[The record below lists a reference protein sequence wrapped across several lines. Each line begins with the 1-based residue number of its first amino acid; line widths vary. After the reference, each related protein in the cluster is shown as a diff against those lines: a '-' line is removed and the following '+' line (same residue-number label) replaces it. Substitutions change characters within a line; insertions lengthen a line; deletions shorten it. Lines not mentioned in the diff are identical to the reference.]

1 MLDETLEDAQHRMSS
16 SVSVFAE
23 DLEGFRTNQAST
35 ALVDRL
41 PAEID
46 MGGTTETL
54 PVNNVALVSVDGAR
68 SIKIDPFFPEASK
81 AVLKAIQQSDLGINP
96 QVNGNTIRLTLPE
109 LNQERRQQL
118 MRMVNK
124 RAEDARIAI
133 RNVRRDAQSM
143 IRDLQREG
151 EESEDDCKRA
161 SKSLQELT
169 DNAIERVATLTGEKE
184 TQIMQR

>member
-1 MLDETLEDAQHRMSS
+1 MLDETLEDAKQRMSS

-23 DLEGFRTNQAST
+23 DLEGYRTSQAST

-41 PAEID
+41 PAEVD
-46 MGGTTETL
+46 MGGSTETL
-54 PVNNVALVSVDGAR
+54 PINNIALVSVEDTR

-81 AVLKAIQQSDLGINP
+81 AVIRAIQQSDLGINP
-96 QVNGNTIRLTLPE
+96 QINGSTIRLTLPD
-109 LNQERRQQL
+109 LNQERRREL
-118 MRMVNK
+118 IRMVNR
-124 RAEDARIAI
+124 RAEDARVAI

-161 SKSLQELT
+161 SKSLQEMT
-169 DNAIERVATLTGEKE
+169 DDAVERVATLTGEKE
-184 TQIMQR
+184 AQIMQ

>member
-1 MLDETLEDAQHRMSS
+1 MLDEILDDAKQRMAS

-23 DLEGFRTNQAST
+23 DLDGYRTNQAST

-46 MGGTTETL
+46 MGGSVDTL
-54 PVNNVALVSVDGAR
+54 PVNNVALVTVEDTR

-81 AVLKAIQQSDLGINP
+81 AVIKAIQQSDLGINP
-96 QVNGNTIRLTLPE
+96 QIHGNTIRVILPE
-109 LNQERRQQL
+109 LNQERRKEL
-118 MRMVNK
+118 IRLINK
-124 RAEDARIAI
+124 RAEDARVAI

-143 IRDLQREG
+143 IRDLQKEG

-161 SKSLQELT
+161 LKSLQETT
-169 DNAIERVATLTGEKE
+169 DNATEQVATLTGEKE
-184 TQIMQR
+184 TQIMQ

>member
-1 MLDETLEDAQHRMSS
+1 MLDETLEDAKQRMAS

-23 DLEGFRTNQAST
+23 DLDGFRTNQAST

-46 MGGTTETL
+46 MGGSVETL
-54 PVNNVALVSVDGAR
+54 PINQLALVTVDDVR

-81 AVLKAIQQSDLGINP
+81 AVIKAIQQSDLGLNP
-96 QVNGNTIRLTLPE
+96 QVNGNTIRLSLPE
-109 LNQERRQQL
+109 LNQERRTQL
-118 MRMVNK
+118 IRLVNK
-124 RAEDARIAI
+124 RAEEARVAI

-143 IRDLQREG
+143 IRELQKEG

-161 SKSLQELT
+161 SKSLQEIT
-169 DNAIERVATLTGEKE
+169 DDAIDRVATLTGEKE
-184 TQIMQR
+184 TQISQ

>member
-1 MLDETLEDAQHRMSS
+1 MLDEILQDAEQRMAS

-23 DLEGFRTNQAST
+23 DLDGFRTNQAST

-46 MGGTTETL
+46 MGGSVETL
-54 PVNNVALVSVDGAR
+54 PINNVALVTVEGVR

-81 AVLKAIQQSDLGINP
+81 AVIKAIQMSDLGLNP
-96 QVNGNTIRLTLPE
+96 QNQGNTIRVTLPE
-109 LNQERRQQL
+109 LNMERRREL
-118 MRMVNK
+118 IRMVNR
-124 RAEDARIAI
+124 RAEEARVAI

-143 IRDLQREG
+143 IRDLQKEG

-161 SKSLQELT
+161 SKALQDLT
-169 DNAIERVATLTGEKE
+169 DEATERVATLTGEKE
-184 TQIMQR
+184 SQIQQ